1 MSVSPTRLFSQTF
14 LVSSGSLLI
23 AACTLV
29 VTRAYTQRYGAF
41 DLSAV
46 LIFRLY
52 GSLLLAC
59 AALGMP
65 IALQRTVAY
74 LRSYPTRAAGAV
86 LAGLPIAAASLAAGC
101 SVSAFFA
108 EPIARFLEHPAATDL
123 WRAFMVLTFAQA
135 LSTMVSLVQLARAR
149 ALESVGTAV
158 AALGLAPLLGVSF
171 FRDASLS
178 RVILWTAV
186 MTGVATV
193 PSLVRIV
200 AWIVSQGQMKPLR
213 EAAVLLRYGLRR
225 VPASALE
232 PALDL
237 ILPWMAVLSGAG
249 LIGAGSLAIGLAL
262 MRPLNPIS
270 GALSQVLIP
279 ASAATIAHGDF
290 AEHAIRAR
298 RIAQWALHGG
308 TFATFQMIVW
318 ADVLIRIWLGPEYGP
333 AAGVAA
339 VVCLSLAPSFLFA
352 CLRGLIDGETD
363 KAVNTRN
370 LCVALLVFAAA
381 SGLLGWLRLGG
392 TAALALAYLVSRVAL
407 AALTLRYVATAYRV
421 NFLSL
426 RPGMA
431 LVSGLL
437 LGAGA
442 VALRELLPAHYD
454 VLEMVVYVPL
464 AALAFTAAMTA
475 TGMEWTHPL
484 RRRLWAT

>member
-59 AALGMP
+59 TALGMP
-65 IALQRTVAY
+65 IALQRNVAY
-74 LRSYPTRAAGAV
+74 LRSDPTRAAGAA

-279 ASAATIAHGDF
+279 ASAATIARGDF
-290 AEHAIRAR
+290 AEHAIRAGR
-298 RIAQWALHGG
+298 VAQWALQGG

-318 ADVLIRIWLGPEYGP
+318 ADVLIRRWLGPE
-333 AAGVAA
+333 
-339 VVCLSLAPSFLFA
+339 
-352 CLRGLIDGETD
+352 
-363 KAVNTRN
+363 
-370 LCVALLVFAAA
+370 
-381 SGLLGWLRLGG
+381 
-392 TAALALAYLVSRVAL
+392 
-407 AALTLRYVATAYRV
+407 
-421 NFLSL
+421 
-426 RPGMA
+426 
-431 LVSGLL
+431 
-437 LGAGA
+437 
-442 VALRELLPAHYD
+442 
-454 VLEMVVYVPL
+454 
-464 AALAFTAAMTA
+464 
-475 TGMEWTHPL
+475 
-484 RRRLWAT
+484 